1 MTEPLASAALHTIRL
16 SVDGMHCGGCTGR
29 VQRALAAVP
38 GVVDAAVDLDA
49 HAATVT
55 AQETVDAARL
65 IEAVGAAGY
74 GASVRAPVLET
85 AAAAHAHPVEAS
97 PAPMAAAASTAGR
110 PLPAISTVELDI
122 DGMTC
127 ASCVSRVEKALAKV
141 PGVTRASVN
150 LATERAT
157 VDVTADVS
165 AAQLVETVKQAG
177 YGATPTVTD
186 AGFTALAPSSPAAPA
201 SIELDIDGMTCASC
215 VSRVEKALAKVPGV
229 TRASVNLATERATVD
244 AASDVTAARLAEA
257 VKQAGYGATPVAGAA
272 IPPAASTAPADLE
285 LDIDGMT
292 CASCVGRVEKALA
305 AVPGVARVS
314 VNLATERASVHGA
327 GALDAATLI
336 AAVTTAGYRA
346 SLADAS
352 SASATA
358 GADTQPAS
366 AAQDPET
373 RKRLEAIRERDLV
386 IWSAV
391 LSAPLIAPM
400 LVAPF
405 GIHLMPNGWVQLVL
419 ASIVQFGFGARFYRA
434 AWHAVKARTGN
445 MDLLVALGT
454 SAAYGLSLWML
465 LRGTGHPGHLYFEA
479 SAVIVTLVRFGK
491 WLESRAKRQTTDA
504 IRALNALRPDRARVV
519 EHGIERDVPLAQV
532 RVGTR
537 VSIRPGERVP
547 VDGRIVSGR
556 SHVDESLITGESLP
570 VPKDDGDPVTAGSI
584 NGEGALVVETTAI
597 GAETTLARIIR
608 LVESAQAEKAPIQ
621 RLVDRVSE
629 VFVPAILGIAVLTLI
644 GWLIA
649 GAGTETAILN
659 AVAVLVIACP
669 CALGL
674 ATPAAIMAGTGVAAR
689 RGVLIKD
696 AQALELA
703 QRTTVIAFDKTG
715 TLTEGKPS
723 VTAFEAVGVPHDEAL
738 ALAAAV
744 QRQSD
749 HPLARAVVAAHD
761 ADVAARGSAVPP
773 ASAADARAVAGRGV
787 EARVGGQL
795 LALGSTRWR
804 DELGIAVPPAL
815 DARAAELER
824 AGNTISWLMRADA
837 PRALLALIAFGDTVK
852 PGARDAITALSARGV
867 ASVLVTGDN
876 RGSAAAVAASL
887 GIGEV
892 HAQVLPDDKAR
903 VVAELKR
910 THGGIVAMVGD
921 GINDAP
927 ALAAADV
934 GIAMA
939 TGTDVAMHTAG
950 ITLMRGDPALVADA
964 IDISRR
970 TYRKI
975 QQNLFWA
982 FVYNLVGVPL
992 AALGWLNPVIAGA
1005 AMAFSSVSVVTNALL
1020 LRRWKGRAH

>member
-1 MTEPLASAALHTIRL
+1 MTEPLASAALHTIEL

-74 GASVRAPVLET
+74 GASVRAPVLE

-97 PAPMAAAASTAGR
+97 PAPMAAAASTAGH
-110 PLPAISTVELDI
+110 PLPANSTIELDI

-177 YGATPTVTD
+177 YGATPTMTD
-186 AGFTALAPSSPAAPA
+186 AGFTALAPASPAAPA

-244 AASDVTAARLAEA
+244 AAPDVTAARLAEA

-272 IPPAASTAPADLE
+272 IAPAASTAPADLE

-352 SASATA
+352 SAGATA
-358 GADTQPAS
+358 GADAQPAS

-465 LRGTGHPGHLYFEA
+465 LRGTRHSGHLYFEA

-519 EHGIERDVPLAQV
+519 EHGVERDVPLAQV

-556 SHVDESLITGESLP
+556 SHVNESLITGESLP

-629 VFVPAILGIAVLTLI
+629 VFVPAILGIAVLTLA

-852 PGARDAITALSARGV
+852 PGARDAIAALSARGV